1 MSGVVKHH
9 VRFISDYK
17 LFAAMLMTRTRG
29 VNVLFTPKK
38 ETRYVNIVCGFV
50 PTREKVTKE
59 LTKVVEK
66 NAIIPFLME
75 HKEQVLNAMQYKADR
90 AIIVAALYN
99 SAFPFSYE
107 EVCILGKYFHVQ
119 DQVSRKLLEEKISE
133 IYGFN
138 KAISNAIDYSIP
150 TLVEAGFIERPTT
163 GIYTRPSLNATTE
176 IALATYNES
185 FFLNN
190 PLLSRNNDYDESPYF
205 EFVR

>member
-1 MSGVVKHH
+1 MGRIIGINQRISVT
-9 VRFISDYK
+9 FIENGLKAVFDCVYSK
-17 LFAAMLMTRTRG
+17 EFARSLAEYEFQGENRLKKA
-29 VNVLFTPKK
+29 VN
-38 ETRYVNIVCGFV
+38 
-50 PTREKVTKE
+50 E
-59 LTKVVEK
+59 LSKVVEK

-75 HKEQVLNAMQYKADR
+75 NKEQVMKAMQHKADR

-119 DQVSRKLLEEKISE
+119 DQVSRRLLEEKISE

-138 KAISNAIDYSIP
+138 KSISNAIDYSIP
-150 TLVEAGFIERPTT
+150 TLVEAGFIERPSA
-163 GIYTRPSLNATTE
+163 GVYTKPILNAETE
-176 IALATYNES
+176 IALVAYRES

-190 PLLSRNNDYDESPYF
+190 PILSRSNDYDGSPYF

>member
-1 MSGVVKHH
+1 MGKVIGINQ
-9 VRFISDYK
+9 RISVTLIEKGLKAVFDSVYNK
-17 LFAAMLMTRTRG
+17 EFARSLAEYEFQGENRLKKA
-29 VNVLFTPKK
+29 VN
-38 ETRYVNIVCGFV
+38 
-50 PTREKVTKE
+50 E
-59 LTKVVEK
+59 LSKVVEK

-99 SAFPFSYE
+99 SAFHFSYE
-107 EVCILGKYFHVQ
+107 EVSILGKYFHVQ
-119 DQVSRKLLEEKISE
+119 DKVSRKLLEEKISE

-150 TLVEAGFIERPTT
+150 TLVEAGFIERPSA
-163 GIYTRPSLNATTE
+163 GIYTKPSLNATTE
-176 IALATYNES
+176 IALATYRES

-190 PLLSRNNDYDESPYF
+190 PLLSRNNDYDGSPYF

>member
-1 MSGVVKHH
+1 MH
-9 VRFISDYK
+9 Y
-17 LFAAMLMTRTRG
+17 
-29 VNVLFTPKK
+29 
-38 ETRYVNIVCGFV
+38 ETD
-50 PTREKVTKE
+50 
-59 LTKVVEK
+59 L
-66 NAIIPFLME
+66 
-75 HKEQVLNAMQYKADR
+75 

-99 SAFPFSYE
+99 SAFPFCYE

-163 GIYTRPSLNATTE
+163 CIYTRSSLNATTE

-190 PLLSRNNDYDESPYF
+190 PLLSRNNDYDGSPYF